1 MVLEAIL
8 AYAHLLAILTL
19 VVFVG
24 SSAALCRAEWLNAA
38 ALERLARV
46 DLIYGIAAVAVL
58 LTGLARVFW
67 GVKGVH
73 WYAGNWLL
81 HLKVGMF
88 VLVALMS
95 IRPSLTI
102 RRWVRRLRSD
112 GSLPEQT
119 EIRHTR
125 ARIMG
130 QAHVIA
136 LIPLVAVFLARGFG
150 GH

>member
-1 MVLEAIL
+1 MVLEALL

-24 SSAALCRAEWLNAA
+24 SSAALCRVEWLNAA
-38 ALERLARV
+38 AVERLARV
-46 DLIYGIAAVAVL
+46 DLIYGVAAVAVL
-58 LTGLARVFW
+58 LTGVARVTW
-67 GVKGVH
+67 GIKGVH
-73 WYAGNWLL
+73 WYGGNWLL
-81 HLKVGMF
+81 HLKVAMF
-88 VLVALMS
+88 ILVALLS
-95 IRPSLTI
+95 IRPTLTI
-102 RRWVRRLRSD
+102 RRWARVVRAN
-112 GSLPEQT
+112 GTLPEPA
-119 EIRHTR
+119 EIRRTR